1 MPCGYEIP
9 LDESPTFEVIVRATE
24 LTTLHEALF
33 DPEDAGSQIFGAGDG
48 NGFLDPDVF
57 TAPDGT
63 ETAISRID

>member
-1 MPCGYEIP
+1 M
-9 LDESPTFEVIVRATE
+9 
-24 LTTLHEALF
+24 TTLHEALF